1 MRFRCFI
8 VDDNASFLTAARG
21 LLEGEGVSVVG
32 TASNSADALREVAAS
47 RPDVVLVDVW
57 LGEESGLELARRLVE
72 GGEPDGAP
80 VVLISTRAEA
90 EVADLVAGSP
100 AAGFVSKADLSAA
113 AIRRLLDSGS
123 D

>member
-8 VDDNASFLTAARG
+8 VDDNSSFLAAASG

-32 TASNSADALREVAAS
+32 TASSSADALRKVAAS
-47 RPDVVLVDVW
+47 KPDVVLVDVW

-72 GGEPDGAP
+72 GGEADGAP

-90 EVADLVAGSP
+90 EVADLIAGSP
-100 AAGFVSKADLSAA
+100 AAGFVSKPELSAA
-113 AIRRLLDSGS
+113 AICRLVEARSG
-123 D
+123 